1 MKSVTLGAHRGS
13 DVSQLVTR
21 FRDAGI
27 LGVVILV
34 AVIFSIVE
42 PLFLTAGN
50 LLAITVSL
58 GIIVVL
64 AMGQMLVI
72 VTRQIDLSIGST
84 LGVAAMVMG
93 MVGRDFPDTPLPFL
107 IAISIAAGAVC
118 GGINGLLVAVA
129 GVPSIIA
136 TLGTLAIF
144 RGAVFVISDNV
155 QVNPSEIPVS
165 VTALNHPSPLGLPW
179 IVLIALLVILAAW
192 FYTRRTMS
200 GLRLFAIGSNP
211 IAAVERGLRVRGITF
226 AVFTV
231 MGALAGLG
239 GALYV
244 ARFATVNA
252 ADVGVGFELTV
263 ISAVVI
269 GGTNIFGGSGS
280 VVGVVLGCALVGIL
294 SNGLTVIGVSGFW
307 QSAAEGAIILLAVI
321 TDAAVRRRLLAV
333 RRAA

>member
-1 MKSVTLGAHRGS
+1 MKPTVLARWGS
-13 DVSQLVTR
+13 DLSQLVFR

-34 AVIFSIVE
+34 GVIFSAVQ
-42 PLFLTAGN
+42 PLFLTPGN
-50 LLAITVSL
+50 LLAIAMSL

-72 VTRQIDLSIGST
+72 VSRQIDLSIGST

-93 MVGRDFPDTPLPFL
+93 MVGRDFPDTPLVVL
-107 IAISIAAGAVC
+107 LAIAIVAGAAC
-118 GGINGLLVAVA
+118 GAVNGLLVAFA

-136 TLGTLAIF
+136 TLGTMAVF
-144 RGAVFVISDNV
+144 RGVVFIISDNI
-155 QVNPSEIPVS
+155 QVNPSEIPPG
-165 VTALNHPSPLGLPW
+165 VTALIEPSPVGLPW
-179 IVLIALLVILAAW
+179 IVLIALAVILGAW
-192 FYTRRTMS
+192 LFTRRTMS

-211 IAAVERGLRVRGITF
+211 TAAVERGLRVPGTTF

-244 ARFATVNA
+244 ARYATVNA

-280 VVGVVLGCALVGIL
+280 VIGVVLGCALVGIL
-294 SNGLTVIGVSGFW
+294 SNGLTVVGVSGFW
-307 QSAAEGAIILLAVI
+307 QSAAEGTIIILAVV
-321 TDAAVRRRLLAV
+321 TDTLVRKRLLTV
-333 RRAA
+333 GRGT